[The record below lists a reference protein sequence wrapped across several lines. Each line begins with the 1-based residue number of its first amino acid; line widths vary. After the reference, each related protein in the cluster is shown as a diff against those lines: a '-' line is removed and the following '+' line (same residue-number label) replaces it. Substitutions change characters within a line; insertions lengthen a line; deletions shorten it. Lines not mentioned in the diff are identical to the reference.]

1 MNELIRFVGIVGIV
15 LFVFMYIVIGVVWFF
30 GGGRTAAPVV
40 VLPND
45 LSVMSKYEGD
55 PSLLSG
61 YVRNDSIILNFEGY

>member
-1 MNELIRFVGIVGIV
+1 MKEVIRFVGIVGIV
-15 LFVFMYIVIGVVWFF
+15 LFVFMYSVIGVVWLF
-30 GGGRTAAPVV
+30 GGGGRPGPVV

-45 LSVMSKYEGD
+45 VGLMSKYDGD